1 MVNNCGVIVQSY
13 EEIPYLLWLLENN
26 QVSEL
31 ENNEFSVLNFGG
43 KDLWEHLRHLFQN
56 TNIPI
61 INLSFEVD
69 TKQQK
74 SKNLKY
80 RFRYYIFLKFKI
92 QKRLKFIS
100 KTVFLTPFCAP
111 HLARVLC
118 HYKKHNKIFITI
130 PALISKGYLTESGK
144 INLEGS
150 TIKFGFRSFIRLML
164 LRIFFGRHID
174 LVQLGSALEPVL
186 SKEIMENCHL
196 VNNFFS
202 IQSVPEY
209 DKLYLEKN
217 YLENLDPII
226 SKNKSVIFF
235 DQHYIQ
241 RGIVKVSEYSNLLLE
256 TLQAFKGAGYYCYY
270 KGHPDQLDEKP
281 KNLENFVSN
290 LPSFIPAEYLSR
302 KNVIFLSITSGAISN
317 NIGEA
322 ISISLIDLIPF
333 LDPHFKENA
342 EKVLQNK
349 TKTHIYCPKDVHEI
363 AKFLTQPNIE
373 KDTLCNHF
381 NYKVTS
387 PSR

>member
-1 MVNNCGVIVQSY
+1 MVNNCGIIVQSY

-26 QVSEL
+26 QGSEL
-31 ENNEFSVLNFGG
+31 DNNEFSVLNFGG
-43 KDLWEHLRHLFQN
+43 KDLCEHLSHLFKN

-69 TKQQK
+69 TKQPK
-74 SKNLKY
+74 SKSFEY
-80 RFRYYIFLKFKI
+80 RLRYYIFLKFKI

-100 KTVFLTPFCAP
+100 KIVFLTPFCAP

-118 HYKKHNKIFITI
+118 HYKKHDRIFITI
-130 PALISKGYLTESGK
+130 PALISKGYLAESGE

-150 TIKFGFRSFIRLML
+150 TINPSFRSFIRLML
-164 LRIFFGRHID
+164 LRVFFGINID

-186 SKEIMENCHL
+186 SRDMMENCHL

-202 IQSVPEY
+202 IKSVPEY

-217 YLENLDPII
+217 YLEYLDLRI
-226 SKNKSVIFF
+226 SKDKSVIFF

-256 TLQAFKGAGYYCYY
+256 TLQAFKNAGYQCYY

-281 KNLENFVSN
+281 KNLQNFVSN
-290 LPSFIPAEYLSR
+290 LPGFIPAEYLSR

-317 NIGEA
+317 NIGE
-322 ISISLIDLIPF
+322 SVSVSLIDLIPF
-333 LDPHFKENA
+333 LDPHFKANA
-342 EKVLQNK
+342 EKVVQNK
-349 TKTHIYCPKDVHEI
+349 TKTQIYCPKDLHEI
-363 AKFLTQPNIE
+363 TIFLAQPKIE
-373 KDTLCNHF
+373 KDTLRTHL
-381 NYKVTS
+381 NYKVIS
-387 PSR
+387 PTQ